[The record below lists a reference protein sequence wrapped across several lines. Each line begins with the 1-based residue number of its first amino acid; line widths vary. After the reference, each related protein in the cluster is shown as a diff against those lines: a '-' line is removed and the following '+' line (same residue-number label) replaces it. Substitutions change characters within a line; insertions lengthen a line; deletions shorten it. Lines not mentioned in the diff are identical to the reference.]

1 MGLTTKRLTIT
12 AEHLT
17 EFERVDRAVQ
27 SLCGLSRKQIAG
39 MFDRGCVTVNGAVCS
54 QTFRRLEEGDR
65 IELAFDA
72 CRKYT
77 PRNKPRGELGFDIV
91 YEDAQLLVVNKP
103 ANLLTV
109 PTLRGE
115 TNTLLDKVTRYVRY
129 IAGGKQAFA
138 AHRLDRG
145 VSGLLVFGKTLEISQ
160 KIRDQFAAHKPRR
173 EYVAIVAGNM
183 EQTEG
188 TFRSLLATDRDLNR
202 FSTEDESIGQ
212 LAITHY
218 RVRQRLGDSTIV
230 SVRLETGRRNQIRVH
245 FAEAGHPVIGDPR
258 YETEIAWHKRWP
270 YKRLALHARE
280 LGFEHPTTGK
290 ALDFQVELPNEMK
303 QFLLG
308 AKRRPSS

>member
-1 MGLTTKRLTIT
+1 MGLTTKRLIVTDELL
-12 AEHLT
+12 AQ
-17 EFERVDRAVQ
+17 FERVDRAVQ
-27 SLCGLSRKQIAG
+27 SLCGLPRKQITG
-39 MFDRGCVTVNGAVCS
+39 LFDRSCVSVNGAVCS
-54 QTFRRLEEGDR
+54 QTFRRLAVGDVV
-65 IELAFDA
+65 ELSFEAG
-72 CRKYT
+72 RKYT

-109 PTLRGE
+109 PTPRGE

-129 IAGGKQAFA
+129 LAGGKQAFA

-145 VSGLLVFGKTLEISQ
+145 VSGLLVFGKSLEMSQ

-173 EYVAIVAGNM
+173 EYVAIVAGQM
-183 EQTEG
+183 EQSEG

-202 FSTEDESIGQ
+202 FSTDDESIGQ

-218 RVRQRLGDSTIV
+218 RVRQRLADTTVV

-258 YETEIAWHKRWP
+258 YETQLATHRRWP
-270 YKRLALHARE
+270 YRRLALHARE
-280 LGFEHPTTGK
+280 LGFTHPVSGK
-290 ALDFQVELPNEMK
+290 PLDFQVELPTEMK
-303 QFLLG
+303 QFLQ
-308 AKRRPSS
+308 SSGRK